1 MDSSVLHARLEAST
15 PAPDDTLAAPLDSV
29 RLEFSAAVSA
39 DLTRLLLVGPQGDT
53 TVLSAAGQGGD
64 RSVIMAP
71 LPLLPAGAHEL
82 HWRTTSADGHV
93 LEGTIPFVVG
103 PAAARARQEPVSIVP
118 DSAPVAA
125 TGGDAPAAESEV
137 SGAAPASTPA
147 LLPLLRALGTLLL
160 LALAGGLLFASRA
173 EQAAAALLPTLRWL
187 AIAAPVAIAAE
198 LVTWTMHV
206 AGSLD
211 LAASLQLATGRALL
225 ARIVFALTAALV
237 LLLLRSLRGAA
248 VVALVAVLAGGSLG
262 HASAITPAIS
272 VPLRA
277 VHMAAAAV
285 WLGGLLALG
294 LTLRNTPAQRS
305 LLTAVST
312 AALASFVV
320 VALTGA
326 GQALLLL
333 GSPAALLQTTYGR
346 IVLVKA
352 TGLLLLAAFGYLHR
366 RMIAVVPEGGDASAL
381 RRSVTVETLV
391 FIALIL
397 VSGALSFAQLP
408 E

>member
-15 PAPDDTLAAPLDSV
+15 PAPDDTLVAPLDSV

-53 TVLSAAGQGGD
+53 IVLSAGQAGDG
-64 RSVIMAP
+64 SVIMAR
-71 LPLLPAGAHEL
+71 LPLLPPGGHEL

-103 PAAARARQEPVSIVP
+103 PTAARALEEPGSVAP
-118 DSAPVAA
+118 DSAPIAA
-125 TGGDAPAAESEV
+125 TGSDAPGAVAEV
-137 SGAAPASTPA
+137 SEAAPANTPA

-187 AIAAPVAIAAE
+187 AIAAPIAIAAE
-198 LVTWTMHV
+198 LVTWTTHV
-206 AGSLD
+206 TGSLD
-211 LAASLQLATGRALL
+211 LAGSLQLATGRALL

-237 LLLLRSLRGAA
+237 LLLLRSMRGAA
-248 VVALVAVLAGGSLG
+248 AVALVAVLAGGSLG
-262 HASAITPAIS
+262 HAGAIAPAVS

-294 LTLRNTPAQRS
+294 LTFRNTPAQRS

-381 RRSVTVETLV
+381 RRSVTIETLV

>member
-15 PAPDDTLAAPLDSV
+15 PAPDDTLVAPLDSV

-53 TVLSAAGQGGD
+53 TVLSAGQAGDG
-64 RSVIMAP
+64 SVILAP
-71 LPLLPAGAHEL
+71 LPLLPPGAHEL

-103 PAAARARQEPVSIVP
+103 PTAARAMEEPASAAP

-125 TGGDAPAAESEV
+125 TGGNVP
-137 SGAAPASTPA
+137 GAAPEVSEAAPANTPA

-187 AIAAPVAIAAE
+187 AIAAPIAIAAE
-198 LVTWTMHV
+198 LVTWTTHV

-211 LAASLQLATGRALL
+211 LAGSLQLATGRALL

-237 LLLLRSLRGAA
+237 LLLLRSMRGAA

-262 HASAITPAIS
+262 HAGAIAPAVS